1 MEQFA
6 CCTLILCP
14 QNLEEGNN
22 SGIDVSTVEGLQ
34 CHIYISH
41 ISKTKTACCDVLCPQ
56 KSEEGNDSG
65 TDVSTVEGLQC
76 HALWLNFFDEMWDS
90 VGDGAAATTQQAS
103 MREVGACI

>member
-1 MEQFA
+1 VRHFPHFYYLTILTVNKMEQFA

-41 ISKTKTACCDVLCPQ
+41 ISKTKTACCDVL
-56 KSEEGNDSG
+56 
-65 TDVSTVEGLQC
+65 
-76 HALWLNFFDEMWDS
+76 
-90 VGDGAAATTQQAS
+90 
-103 MREVGACI
+103 